1 MYKEPLTHSLHCSEF
16 VELTLI
22 MKSILDLRD
31 FESLSANEQI
41 HLVGA
46 FSPIEVA
53 VSSDSDDTSDHDD
66 TSNHNDTSNHH
77 DHSES
82 YDSISQQEVNGI

>member
-1 MYKEPLTHSLHCSEF
+1 
-16 VELTLI
+16 
-22 MKSILDLRD
+22 MKSILDLKD

-82 YDSISQQEVNGI
+82 YDSISQQELNGI

>member
-1 MYKEPLTHSLHCSEF
+1 
-16 VELTLI
+16 

-82 YDSISQQEVNGI
+82 YDRVSRKTQLYLLSPHAHNFISL

>member
-1 MYKEPLTHSLHCSEF
+1 
-16 VELTLI
+16 

-46 FSPIEVA
+46 FSGSVVKP
-53 VSSDSDDTSDHDD
+53 SCTPSL
-66 TSNHNDTSNHH
+66 
-77 DHSES
+77 S
-82 YDSISQQEVNGI
+82 YT

>member
-1 MYKEPLTHSLHCSEF
+1 
-16 VELTLI
+16 

-46 FSPIEVA
+46 FSPI
-53 VSSDSDDTSDHDD
+53 DD